1 MTADLTVFDYEG
13 ARVRVVTGD
22 DGEPLFVASDVA
34 RILAYRKA
42 SDMVRVL
49 DDDERG
55 AQTVRTPGGPQETTV
70 VSEAGL
76 YHLVLRR
83 ESGYVSD
90 PAARAGI
97 HRFQRWVT
105 HEVLP
110 AVRRHGVY
118 ATRDAVEAMLADP
131 DSMIRVLTALREE
144 RASRRAAEQRGAEL
158 EERLE
163 AEAPHARFGRLVSSC
178 EGDLLVGQVAAL
190 ITQGGLPVTQVQ
202 LFAWLRGH
210 GWLCRG
216 SDRMWNMPT
225 KWALTRRYMR
235 FAVTVVATGHGTR
248 ERTTP
253 YVTGPGQQVLTDG
266 FLTGRYALT
275 GGGGSS

>member
-1 MTADLTVFDYEG
+1 MTGTGLTVFESPEFG
-13 ARVRVVTGD
+13 RVRTVEQ
-22 DGEPLFVASDVA
+22 DGRVLFCGRDVA
-34 RILAYRKA
+34 TALGYRDPVNALKQHC
-42 SDMVRVL
+42 
-49 DDDERG
+49 RG
-55 AQTVRTPGGPQETTV
+55 V
-70 VSEAGL
+70 VI
-76 YHLVLRR
+76 HHP
-83 ESGYVSD
+83 VSD
-90 PAARAGI
+90 RLGRVQEARFITEGDLYRLVVRSSLPQAE
-97 HRFQRWVT
+97 RFERWVFD
-105 HEVLP
+105 EVLP
-110 AVRRHGVY
+110 AVRRHGGYLVP
-118 ATRDAVEAMLADP
+118 DAVEAALTDP
-131 DSMIRVLTALREE
+131 DFLIRLATALKEE
-144 RASRRAAEQRGAEL
+144 RASRQAAEQRGAEL
-158 EERLE
+158 EARLE

-225 KWALTRRYMR
+225 KWALEHRYLR

-266 FLTGRYALT
+266 FLTGRYALI

>member
-1 MTADLTVFDYEG
+1 MTADLTDPAEELTCFVYDG
-13 ARVRVVTGD
+13 HDVRVVTGD
-22 DGEPLFVASDVA
+22 DGEPWFVLVDLCRVLGLTNPSEVA
-34 RILAYRKA
+34 RR
-42 SDMVRVL
+42 L
-49 DDDERG
+49 DADALSTAEVIDSMGRRQQ
-55 AQTVRTPGGPQETTV
+55 ART
-70 VSEAGL
+70 VSEPGL
-76 YHLVLRR
+76 YEVVFMSRR
-83 ESGYVSD
+83 PG
-90 PAARAGI
+90 ARAF
-97 HRFQRWVT
+97 RRWVT

-110 AVRRHGVY
+110 RIRRTGAY
-118 ATRDAVEAMLADP
+118 RAPALSGPELMAAALVEAQRTLEAAR
-131 DSMIRVLTALREE
+131 S
-144 RASRRAAEQRGAEL
+144 RAAEL

-190 ITQGGLPVTQVQ
+190 ITQGGLPVTPVR

-266 FLTGRYALT
+266 FLTGRYTLT
-275 GGGGSS
+275 STSKEILS